1 MKYSSYKYI
10 TFNPNPSQKVQKSL
24 LLFIFCALL
33 GVIACN
39 GTMNLVPTDL
49 KQYGIP
55 LTIMSPEGA
64 KVVAEDLGGN
74 IGLTIQKDKFDVQ
87 VMAITIGAA
96 SAAAFIQEKKTE
108 LQGSDPTFKII
119 DEDEDGFVYETKNGE
134 HATYN
139 FSFVKF
145 LGDKHYTF
153 QTGFTALPTQA
164 EAEEMYK
171 AVRSAK

>member
-1 MKYSSYKYI
+1 
-10 TFNPNPSQKVQKSL
+10 VQKSL
-24 LLFIFCALL
+24 ILFVFCALL

-39 GTMNLVPTDL
+39 GTMNLKPTDL

-55 LTIMSPEGA
+55 LTIMAPEGA
-64 KVVAEDLGGN
+64 TIAAEDLGGN

-96 SAAAFIQEKKTE
+96 SAAEFIQEKKTE

-119 DEDEDGFVYETKNGE
+119 DEDEDGFVYETKTDKE
-134 HATYN
+134 TTYN

-171 AVRSAK
+171 AMRSAK